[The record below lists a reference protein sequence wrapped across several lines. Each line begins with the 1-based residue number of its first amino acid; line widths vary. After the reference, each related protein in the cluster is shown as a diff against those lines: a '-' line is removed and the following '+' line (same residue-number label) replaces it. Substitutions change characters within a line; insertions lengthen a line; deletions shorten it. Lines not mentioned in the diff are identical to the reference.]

1 ELNISSD
8 IDNKS
13 ELAIE
18 VYREFKKL
26 ENVNEH
32 FKETINNKLLAGQT
46 STKWFEAEE
55 KLDFQEIIKVL
66 SNKYRS
72 SIKRIDI
79 SKIDNNDDLTTEPT
93 IFGIIYDDKKE
104 ELYIRYIYKNR
115 VKSEFSGTNIIQ
127 TSIPSFATLYINFA
141 TQLIEYRGDA
151 KKSKMTISSFL
162 KSIDKTDNS
171 LKVKEKFDFKVEDVA
186 DKLDGILIDTISLPE
201 ANIKNDD
208 QKLQGISKVLEAIDE
223 YFQTNNIDNL
233 ENALNDVNDQFDNHI
248 DENIMPFS
256 LLLLSGLQTVALASG
271 DELRNTPLYKYLK
284 ANLTQTTGFIKIQV
298 TEDNIV
304 NEYTIKVGIQSKS
317 IYFTSYVSENVIKY
331 VRDRL
336 F

>member
-1 ELNISSD
+1 
-8 IDNKS
+8 
-13 ELAIE
+13 
-18 VYREFKKL
+18 
-26 ENVNEH
+26 
-32 FKETINNKLLAGQT
+32 
-46 STKWFEAEE
+46 
-55 KLDFQEIIKVL
+55 
-66 SNKYRS
+66 
-72 SIKRIDI
+72 
-79 SKIDNNDDLTTEPT
+79 
-93 IFGIIYDDKKE
+93 
-104 ELYIRYIYKNR
+104 
-115 VKSEFSGTNIIQ
+115 IQ

>member
-1 ELNISSD
+1 MDFTKIVIPYDLSKFNKSDLKELATELNISSD

-115 VKSEFSGTNIIQ
+115 VKS
-127 TSIPSFATLYINFA
+127 
-141 TQLIEYRGDA
+141 
-151 KKSKMTISSFL
+151 
-162 KSIDKTDNS
+162 
-171 LKVKEKFDFKVEDVA
+171 
-186 DKLDGILIDTISLPE
+186 
-201 ANIKNDD
+201 
-208 QKLQGISKVLEAIDE
+208 
-223 YFQTNNIDNL
+223 
-233 ENALNDVNDQFDNHI
+233 
-248 DENIMPFS
+248 
-256 LLLLSGLQTVALASG
+256 
-271 DELRNTPLYKYLK
+271 
-284 ANLTQTTGFIKIQV
+284 
-298 TEDNIV
+298 
-304 NEYTIKVGIQSKS
+304 
-317 IYFTSYVSENVIKY
+317 
-331 VRDRL
+331 
-336 F
+336 